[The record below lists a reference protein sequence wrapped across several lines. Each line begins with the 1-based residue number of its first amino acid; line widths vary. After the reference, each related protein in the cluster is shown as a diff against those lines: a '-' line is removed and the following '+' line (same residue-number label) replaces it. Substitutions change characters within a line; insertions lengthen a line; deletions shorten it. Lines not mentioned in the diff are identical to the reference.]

1 MANLDDLEHT
11 LVTAKD
17 CTNDE
22 AISLKQ
28 QLSAHN
34 VPELRAIS
42 KRLSVKLSGR
52 PILWKDLFAW
62 PSWAAFA
69 EMKQTVKIYW
79 ACLT

>member
-1 MANLDDLEHT
+1 MANLDDLERT

-28 QLSAHN
+28 RLSAHN

-42 KRLSVKLSGR
+42 N
-52 PILWKDLFAW
+52 
-62 PSWAAFA
+62 AALR
-69 EMKQTVKIYW
+69 QTFRSSQEDRYCGKT
-79 ACLT
+79 CLHGPVGLRSSRGSRR